1 MEITKDSKQLIE
13 DIGIRMEER
22 LHISPLAS
30 RIYAL
35 LTLSASDGLTFEE
48 IRETIEASKSST
60 SVNVNVLT
68 QLGYITFYT
77 KPGDRKRYFKVAK
90 YYQLESLELY
100 NQSLTR
106 EIELVEKINE
116 YKKAQHPEKFAL
128 EESVGIITQ
137 DYLRKT
143 QSLVQETI
151 QSLSQFRKNE
161 KEL

>member
-116 YKKAQHPEKFAL
+116 YNKAQHPEKFAL

>member
-106 EIELVEKINE
+106 EIELVGKINE
-116 YKKAQHPEKFAL
+116 YNKAQHPEKFAL

-161 KEL
+161 KQL